1 MTVELKGKVEMAT
14 DFWGEVISAK
24 LVVNPNEL
32 KDALSHFDTKG
43 EEVIVQIRSKE
54 K

>member
-1 MTVELKGKVEMAT
+1 MTIEITGKIEMRT

-32 KDALSHFDTKG
+32 KDALSHFDAKG